1 MLPRHSSLTHRML
14 PTSLRF
20 FLASLLLV
28 LAPMGHL
35 VAGEQVFRHDY
46 RDFGDTFVEI
56 QSVFG
61 TVARQGS
68 LPYRITIRNQSGR
81 PRVWT
86 VTMSEGNQ
94 GRPLTTKAT
103 HRIEV
108 ENGAEVVREVTL
120 PFAPAFLAYD
130 YRNLDIE
137 VSASGIPSESRTTSD
152 QTPQNFPMIGMSK
165 ALAERSLTRLDA
177 EVRNAN
183 SSNPYFAK
191 LFEPEHLPVEWIGY
205 TGLDLLLLDE
215 PAWNGLTSA
224 QRQALV
230 AWIRLG
236 GRLDL
241 YSESGIDPSSL
252 DLPLEAP
259 KGRDLPATLSLGR
272 IYFRTWDGREVPDS
286 HLAFYRDA
294 PQAAEALNNE
304 FQQNW
309 DLQSGFGIKKFNPTL
324 VFLLLLAF
332 AILVAPVNLFYLAKP
347 GRRHRLFITTPII
360 SIVTCLLIVFLI
372 FFIDGVGGKGHRV
385 VLADLQTGR
394 GENRLYL
401 TQEQI
406 SRTGV
411 MLTSGFE
418 TERPFEINPV
428 NLPPSHFNP
437 LSQYGR
443 RFATFEINGG
453 SYDGEFFRS
462 RSEQAFALRAAEPGR
477 ARIEAAGEEGGTP
490 VLVSNLSQEIIAFLY
505 RDPKGELWSSPA
517 GTVAAPGQRIPLER
531 AKSRVLPEWMKET
544 IALFSKSRQ
553 DQIRAL
559 SEPNRFFAQVRD
571 PDAFALPTHPSLRWE
586 KTSLLLTGTPSG
598 EIAPAP

>member
-1 MLPRHSSLTHRML
+1 MLPIPIRYL
-14 PTSLRF
+14 
-20 FLASLLLV
+20 LAALLALV
-28 LAPMGHL
+28 PASPA

-46 RDFGDTFVEI
+46 RDYGDTFVEI

-61 TVARQGS
+61 VAARQGS

-137 VSASGIPSESRTTSD
+137 VSASGLPTETRTASE
-152 QTPQNFPMIGMSK
+152 QTPQDFPLIGMSK

-215 PAWNGLTSA
+215 PAWKGLTSA

-241 YSESGIDPSSL
+241 YSESEIDLASL

-272 IYFRTWDGREVPDS
+272 IYFRTWDGREVPNS
-286 HLAFYRDA
+286 HLAFYREA
-294 PQAAEALNNE
+294 PQVAEALNTE

-385 VLADLQTGR
+385 VLADLQTGK
-394 GENRLYL
+394 GETRLYL

-418 TERPFEINPV
+418 TARPFEINPV

-462 RSEQAFALRAAEPGR
+462 RSEQAFSLRAAEPGR

-490 VLVSNLSQEIIAFLY
+490 ILVSNLSQEIVAFLY
-505 RDPKGELWSSPA
+505 RDPKGELWTSPT
-517 GTVAAPGQRIPLER
+517 GTVVAPGQRIPLER
-531 AKSRVLPEWMKET
+531 AKSRVLPDWMKET

-553 DQIRAL
+553 NQIRAL
-559 SEPNRFFAQVRD
+559 TEPHRFFAQVRD

-586 KTSLLLTGTPSG
+586 KTALLLTGTPSG

>member
-1 MLPRHSSLTHRML
+1 MLLCHPSLNRHMLPLPLRCFLAALLAML
-14 PTSLRF
+14 PAGS
-20 FLASLLLV
+20 V
-28 LAPMGHL
+28 

-46 RDFGDTFVEI
+46 LEHSDTFVEI
-56 QSVFG
+56 ETLFGSV
-61 TVARQGS
+61 AKQGS

-108 ENGAEVVREVTL
+108 ENGAEVIREVTL
-120 PFAPAFLAYD
+120 PFSPAFLAYD
-130 YRNLDIE
+130 YRNLTIE
-137 VSASGIPSESRTTSD
+137 VSSPGLPSESRQTGE
-152 QTPQNFPMIGMSK
+152 QTPQDFPLIGMSK
-165 ALAERSLTRLDA
+165 ALAERSLTRLDG

-191 LFEPEHLPVEWIGY
+191 LFEPEHLPVEWVGY
-205 TGLDLLLLDE
+205 TGLDLILLDE
-215 PAWNGLTSA
+215 PAWKRLTSA

-230 AWIRLG
+230 SWIRLG

-241 YSESGIDPSSL
+241 YSESEIDPASL
-252 DLPLEAP
+252 DLPIAAA

-272 IYFRTWDGREVPDS
+272 IYFRIWDGREVPDS
-286 HLAFYRDA
+286 HLAFYREA
-294 PQAAEALNNE
+294 HQAADALNNE

-360 SIVTCLLIVFLI
+360 SIVTCVLIVLLILL
-372 FFIDGVGGKGHRV
+372 IDGVGGKGHRV
-385 VLADLQTGR
+385 VLADLQPGKD
-394 GENRLYL
+394 ENRLYL

-418 TERPFEINPV
+418 TDRPFEINPV
-428 NLPPSHFNP
+428 NLPPSQFNP

-443 RFATFEINGG
+443 RSATYEINGG
-453 SYDGEFFRS
+453 RYEGEFFRS
-462 RSEQAFALRAAEPGR
+462 RSEQAFSLRTAEPGR
-477 ARIEAAGEEGGTP
+477 ARIEAVGEEGGTP
-490 VLVSNLSQEIIAFLY
+490 VLVSNLSQEIVAFLY
-505 RDPKGELWSSPA
+505 RDPEGELWISPA
-517 GTVAAPGQRIPLER
+517 GTVVAPGQRIPLER
-531 AKSRVLPEWMKET
+531 AESQASPDWMKET

-559 SEPNRFFAQVRD
+559 TEPHRFFAQVRD

-586 KTSLLLTGTPSG
+586 KTALLLTGTPSG
-598 EIAPAP
+598 EITPAP